1 MKNNFELT
9 TVLLDELTRVLKSLN
24 LWQTQQP
31 NKAELSSSTPFCCDT
46 LAFEQWL
53 QFIFIPKLTIMI
65 NEQQSLPA
73 NISLTPMAEESF
85 KHLAVNTKSLLDVIQ
100 KIDKT
105 LTEQGKSQ
113 VSDMKKP
120 TVGIELTTDVNE
132 DSNLDI
138 NEDVDPEKPVLN
150 ILYQDEFMVAV
161 NKPAGLFVH
170 RSYMDKDEIYF
181 ALQLV
186 RDQVGQY
193 VYPVHRLD
201 RPTSGVLLFALT
213 KEVATKLS
221 KAFANKSSQ
230 AGFKSELKVQT
241 EVQVNTQVDQQGKVE
256 EFTVDQNI
264 DGSDLAMVKTYYA
277 LARGHLA
284 VPTDLIDHPLKE
296 KLDKLGDKN
305 VSRDKP
311 AQSAQSYYQVKQQ
324 GSLPIK
330 VGKFDSVRYSLIEVR
345 PITGRRHQ
353 IRRHLAHL
361 RHPILGDIN
370 YGDNKQNPF
379 FIEHFGFKRLML
391 IAKSL
396 EFNHPISKQRIK
408 ISAPFD
414 EQWQQIFTTF
424 EWSIT

>member
-1 MKNNFELT
+1 MNNIEDA
-9 TVLLDELTRVLKSLN
+9 TVET
-24 LWQTQQP
+24 
-31 NKAELSSSTPFCCDT
+31 
-46 LAFEQWL
+46 
-53 QFIFIPKLTIMI
+53 
-65 NEQQSLPA
+65 
-73 NISLTPMAEESF
+73 
-85 KHLAVNTKSLLDVIQ
+85 VITA
-100 KIDKT
+100 D
-105 LTEQGKSQ
+105 
-113 VSDMKKP
+113 
-120 TVGIELTTDVNE
+120 IE
-132 DSNLDI
+132 
-138 NEDVDPEKPVLN
+138 PEKPVLN
-150 ILYQDEFMVAV
+150 ILYQDEYMVAV
-161 NKPAGLFVH
+161 DKPAGLFVH
-170 RSYMDKDEIYF
+170 RSYMDKGEIYF

-221 KAFANKSSQ
+221 EAFANKSSQ
-230 AGFKSELKVQT
+230 AQFTSDTEITGKVQD
-241 EVQVNTQVDQQGKVE
+241 NTRTSKGFQQEHAEGLTIDK
-256 EFTVDQNI
+256 NI

-284 VPTDLIDHPLKE
+284 IPADLIDHPLKE

-324 GSLPIK
+324 ASLPIK
-330 VGKFDSVRYSLIEVR
+330 VGKFDSVRYSLIRVR

-361 RHPILGDIN
+361 RHPIIGDIN

-379 FIEHFGFKRLML
+379 FIEYFGFKRLML

-396 EFNHPISKQRIK
+396 EFNHPVSNERIK

-414 EQWQQIFTTF
+414 EQWQQVFDTCQ
-424 EWSIT
+424 WPSI

>member
-1 MKNNFELT
+1 MNNSTLELT
-9 TVLLDELTRVLKSLN
+9 IATD
-24 LWQTQQP
+24 
-31 NKAELSSSTPFCCDT
+31 
-46 LAFEQWL
+46 
-53 QFIFIPKLTIMI
+53 
-65 NEQQSLPA
+65 
-73 NISLTPMAEESF
+73 
-85 KHLAVNTKSLLDVIQ
+85 
-100 KIDKT
+100 
-105 LTEQGKSQ
+105 
-113 VSDMKKP
+113 
-120 TVGIELTTDVNE
+120 IE
-132 DSNLDI
+132 
-138 NEDVDPEKPVLN
+138 PEKPVLN
-150 ILYQDEFMVAV
+150 ILYQDEYMVAV
-161 NKPAGLFVH
+161 DKPAGLFVH
-170 RSYMDKDEIYF
+170 RSYMDKGEIYF

-221 KAFANKSSQ
+221 EAFANKSSQ
-230 AGFKSELKVQT
+230 AEFNSDTELKGKVQN
-241 EVQVNTQVDQQGKVE
+241 NTQTGQQGQQSQAE
-256 EFTVDQNI
+256 ELTTDKNI

-277 LARGHLA
+277 LARGYLA
-284 VPTDLIDHPLKE
+284 MPADLIDHPLKE

-324 GSLPIK
+324 ASLPIK
-330 VGKFDSVRYSLIEVR
+330 VGKFDSVRYSLIQVR

-396 EFNHPISKQRIK
+396 EFNHPISNERVK

-414 EQWQQIFTTF
+414 EQWQQVFTTF
-424 EWSIT
+424 EWPLS